1 LEQALKNGVTVEQK
15 TNTPDL
21 KNAVDKAQSAYNSL
35 ISDVLS
41 KGFDNINLADYEG
54 LLDLGEGIEL
64 SGSYQDFVKK
74 YADFAGK
81 TIEETNALIVQ
92 AIEKDKATER
102 SADDIVKNFK
112 FIDSNT
118 FTASLDDLQ
127 NLANTFGK
135 NIDDWIKKGVAEW
148 DSTAQAYKVNKSAID
163 IEWDKIENIQDII
176 QDSINEYIS
185 ALVDSISKGISGKL
199 SRADKTNLES
209 SLANLGITN
218 LNLNFTETEEGL
230 KLS

>member
-1 LEQALKNGVTVEQK
+1 MLE
-15 TNTPDL
+15 
-21 KNAVDKAQSAYNSL
+21 
-35 ISDVLS
+35 
-41 KGFDNINLADYEG
+41 GFEVNCIQEKF
-54 LLDLGEGIEL
+54 GEGIEL
-64 SGSYQDFVKK
+64 SSSYQDFVKK
-74 YADFAGK
+74 YVDFAGK

-135 NIDDWIKKGVAEW
+135 NIDDWIKQGIAEW
-148 DSTAQAYKVNKSAID
+148 DSAAQAYKVNKSTID
-163 IEWDKIENIQDII
+163 INWDGIENIQDII
-176 QDSINEYIS
+176 QDSINEYINT
-185 ALVDSISKGISGKL
+185 LVDSISKGISGKL

-218 LNLNFTETEEGL
+218 LNLDFTKTKEGL